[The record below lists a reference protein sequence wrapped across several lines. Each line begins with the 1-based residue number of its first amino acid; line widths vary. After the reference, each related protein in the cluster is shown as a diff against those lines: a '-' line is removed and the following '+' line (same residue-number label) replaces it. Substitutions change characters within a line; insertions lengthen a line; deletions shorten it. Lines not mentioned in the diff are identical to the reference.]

1 MEKKKRSYRL
11 YLWLMWLLFTVP
23 MASIITI
30 FILISQ
36 GFFGFMP
43 TFEELENPKS
53 NLASEIYSSDQ
64 KLLGKYYLENRSFV
78 NYYELSPY
86 LIDALVATEDIR
98 FEKHSGIDIKA
109 LLRVSKGV
117 LSGNSSGGGSTI
129 TQQLAKNLFPRDTS
143 NYNSSIRR
151 TWNLAITKF
160 KEWVTAV
167 KLERNYTK
175 KEILVM
181 YLNTVPF
188 GSQAY
193 GIKSASSTFFNCLP
207 DSLKVQ
213 EAATLV
219 GLLKAPTRYS
229 PVRNPERSTKRRN
242 VVLSQM
248 KRYNFIDQEKYDSIS
263 VLPIE
268 LNYRVQTHAKGMA
281 THFREYLR
289 TTLNSN
295 KPEKERY
302 WSYTK
307 FKEDSI
313 AWETNA
319 LFGWCKKHFKPDG
332 TNYNLYKDG
341 IKIYTTL
348 NSRLQQFGEESLEK
362 HLGGYLQAELS
373 KELHETRNPPFSD
386 DISDEQFER
395 IMERSMK
402 NTDRYRELKKQG
414 KSLEEIKRK
423 FDTPT
428 EMTVFSWNGDI
439 DTVLTPLD
447 SLRYYKFILRAG
459 FMSMDPHTGHVKA
472 YVGGG
477 DYRYFK
483 YDHVTQGKRQ
493 IGSTIKPFLYTLAMQ
508 EGYSPCY
515 KVPNI
520 PTTFYVNDSSWTP
533 KNSSKS
539 EFDGKMVSLKWGLA
553 NSVNYIS
560 AWVLKQ
566 FNPHAVVDI
575 TRKMGVKS
583 YIDPVP
589 SIFLGTSDVT
599 LYEMVGAYSTF
610 ANKGVYTEPIFV
622 TRIEDKNGNI
632 VSTFKPKKIEAFNE
646 ETAYLMLN
654 LLKGVVTEGSGRRLR
669 WRYQLHNDIG
679 GKTGTTD
686 NHSDGWFMG
695 VTQNLVSG
703 VWVGGEV
710 RSIHFK
716 GLKLGQGANMA
727 LPIYGMYQ
735 QKVYADTANSGIF
748 PVDFERPAKEINI
761 ELDCEKFNKQN
772 QNEQIIDDTQD
783 NEDEQILIGF

>member
-1 MEKKKRSYRL
+1 MEKEKRTYRL
-11 YLWLMWLLFTVP
+11 YVWLIWLLFTVP
-23 MASIITI
+23 LTFVITI
-30 FILISQ
+30 FVLISQ

-86 LIDALVATEDIR
+86 LVDALIATEDIR
-98 FEKHSGIDIKA
+98 FVDHSGIDIKA
-109 LLRVSKGV
+109 LLRVSKGIIT
-117 LSGNSSGGGSTI
+117 GNSSGGGSTI
-129 TQQLAKNLFPRDTS
+129 TQQLAKNLFPRDTTV
-143 NYNSSIRR
+143 YSSVIYR
-151 TWNLAITKF
+151 TWSLATTKF

-181 YLNTVPF
+181 YLNTVAF

-207 DSLKVQ
+207 DSLEIQ

-229 PVRNPERSTKRRN
+229 PVRNPERSQKRRN

-248 KRYNFIDQEKYDSIS
+248 KRYNFISSEEYDSLS
-263 VLPIE
+263 ALPIE
-268 LNYRVQTHAKGMA
+268 LNYKVQTHAKGLA

-289 TTLNSN
+289 TTINSN
-295 KPEKERY
+295 KPERERY
-302 WSYTK
+302 WSYAK
-307 FKEDSI
+307 FKEDSVE
-313 AWETNA
+313 WETNP
-319 LFGWCKKHFKPDG
+319 LFGWCKKHYKPDG

-348 NSRLQQFGEESLEK
+348 NSRLQTFAENAVQE
-362 HLGGYLQAELS
+362 HLGGYLQKELS
-373 KELHETRNPPFSD
+373 KELSETKNPPFSD
-386 DISDEQFER
+386 DISSEQVAR

-402 NTDRYRELKKQG
+402 NTDRYRGLKKKG
-414 KSLEEIKRK
+414 KSLEEIKAI
-423 FDTPT
+423 FDIPT
-428 EMTVFSWNGDI
+428 KMTIFSWNGDI
-439 DTVLTPLD
+439 DTVLSPMD
-447 SLRYYKFILRAG
+447 SIRYYKFILRAG
-459 FMSMDPHTGHVKA
+459 FMSMDPHTGYVKA

-477 DYRYFK
+477 DYKYFK
-483 YDHVTQGKRQ
+483 YDHVTQAKRQ

-566 FNPHAVVDI
+566 FNPQAVVEI
-575 TRKMGVKS
+575 TRKMGITS

-589 SIFLGTSDVT
+589 SIFLGTADIT

-632 VSTFKPKKIEAFNE
+632 ISTFKPKKIEAFNE
-646 ETAYLMLN
+646 ATAYLMLN

-669 WRYQLHNDIG
+669 WRYQLHNEIG

-686 NHSDGWFMG
+686 NQSDGWFMG

-703 VWVGGEV
+703 TWVGGEL

-716 GLKLGQGANMA
+716 GIKLGQGANMA
-727 LPIYGMYQ
+727 LPIYGLFQ
-735 QKVYADTANSGIF
+735 QQVYSDTINSHIYPVNFDKPANGIN
-748 PVDFERPAKEINI
+748 V
-761 ELDCEKFNKQN
+761 ELDCDKYDKLHRK
-772 QNEQIIDDTQD
+772 EQIILDD
-783 NEDEQILIGF
+783 EDEQILIGF